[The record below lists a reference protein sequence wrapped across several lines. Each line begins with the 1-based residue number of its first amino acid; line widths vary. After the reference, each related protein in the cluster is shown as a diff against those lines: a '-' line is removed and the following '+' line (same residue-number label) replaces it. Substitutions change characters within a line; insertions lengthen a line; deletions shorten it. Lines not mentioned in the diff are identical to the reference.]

1 MEESLDLH
9 EEAGKENEPTLANLS
24 PAEEATSKDKVEIE
38 TFLEE
43 QRSKNTNYKTRSD
56 LNAWKKFC
64 GSLKECRAL
73 ENIPANELDLL
84 LCKFFIS
91 VRKQNGTEY
100 EPGTLSGFQRS
111 FQRYLHEKG
120 SLINILKDNEF
131 SKSRE
136 VLAAKRKN
144 LVRQG
149 KGNCPNATRELTE
162 AEEDALFEN
171 GQFGVQDPKSLQRAL
186 WWFLSLH
193 FGWRARDESRK
204 LCWGDVGLA
213 SDPET
218 DSEYLVWKSERGSKT
233 RTGQDGG
240 HQRAFEPKAHAC
252 NNKSRCPVEFY
263 KAFRS
268 HRSEAMLEPDAP
280 FYLAINHRRTPN
292 DKVWYLDRP
301 LGKNEI
307 GKFLKDAFA
316 AAKLDDTNKKKVS
329 NHSVRKTSVGRLL
342 EADVQ
347 PNFVAQ
353 LSGHKNLKSLDSYH
367 SASLKRQREMSAI
380 LSREP
385 GTPARFEEN
394 KASTSTTT
402 QQNVFTVQQ
411 IQPQAIFAGAQI
423 DKFEGCTFNINVFCG
438 DQSKIAKLNEN

>member
-1 MEESLDLH
+1 ME
-9 EEAGKENEPTLANLS
+9 N
-24 PAEEATSKDKVEIE
+24 V
-38 TFLEE
+38 
-43 QRSKNTNYKTRSD
+43 
-56 LNAWKKFC
+56 
-64 GSLKECRAL
+64 
-73 ENIPANELDLL
+73 PANKLDLL
-84 LCKFFIS
+84 LSKCFIS

-120 SLINILKDNEF
+120 SVINILRDNEF

-171 GQFGVQDPKSLQRAL
+171 GQFGVHDPKSLQRAL

-193 FGWRARDESRK
+193 FGWGARDESRK
-204 LCWGDVGLA
+204 LCCGDVGLA
-213 SDPET
+213 TDSET

-240 HQRAFEPKAHAC
+240 HQRAFESKAHAS

-268 HRSEAMLEPDAP
+268 HRSQAMLEPDAP
-280 FYLAINHRRTPN
+280 FYLTINHRRKPN
-292 DKVWYLDRP
+292 DNVWYLDRP

-316 AAKLDDTNKKKVS
+316 AAKLDDTNKKVS

-353 LSGHKNLKSLDSYH
+353 LSSHKNLKSLDSYH

-385 GTPARFEEN
+385 GTSAQSDEN
-394 KASTSTTT
+394 QVINSTTT
-402 QQNVFTVQQ
+402 QQNDFTVQQ
-411 IQPQAIFAGAQI
+411 IQPQAIFAGAHI
-423 DKFEGCTFNINVFCG
+423 DKFEGCTFNINVFC
-438 DQSKIAKLNEN
+438 DQSKIARLNENWSLSNRGASRPYTYIAVALSVTFNRLLF

>member
-1 MEESLDLH
+1 MS
-9 EEAGKENEPTLANLS
+9 
-24 PAEEATSKDKVEIE
+24 
-38 TFLEE
+38 
-43 QRSKNTNYKTRSD
+43 
-56 LNAWKKFC
+56 
-64 GSLKECRAL
+64 
-73 ENIPANELDLL
+73 
-84 LCKFFIS
+84 KFFIS

-162 AEEDALFEN
+162 AEEDAPFEN

-213 SDPET
+213 TDPET

-233 RTGQDGG
+233 RTGK
-240 HQRAFEPKAHAC
+240 PKAHAS

-268 HRSEAMLEPDAP
+268 HRPEAMLEPDAP
-280 FYLAINHRRTPN
+280 FYLAINHRRKPN

-380 LSREP
+380 LNREP
-385 GTPARFEEN
+385 GTSAQSEEN
-394 KASTSTTT
+394 QVVPPLQHSKMSSQSNKSSLRQFLPERILTSSKVAHLTSTFS
-402 QQNVFTVQQ
+402 VV
-411 IQPQAIFAGAQI
+411 I
-423 DKFEGCTFNINVFCG
+423 DRRSQG
-438 DQSKIAKLNEN
+438 